1 VDDVFPPHNRSP
13 PFPKIDFP
21 KFDGENPYLWRD
33 NCEMFF
39 EMYDVHPSLKTRFVA
54 LNFKDLVAAWL
65 QMVQCKGK
73 ITDWGQLCE
82 LMMGGLIR
90 ISTNCS

>member
-1 VDDVFPPHNRSP
+1 
-13 PFPKIDFP
+13 
-21 KFDGENPYLWRD
+21 
-33 NCEMFF
+33 MFF